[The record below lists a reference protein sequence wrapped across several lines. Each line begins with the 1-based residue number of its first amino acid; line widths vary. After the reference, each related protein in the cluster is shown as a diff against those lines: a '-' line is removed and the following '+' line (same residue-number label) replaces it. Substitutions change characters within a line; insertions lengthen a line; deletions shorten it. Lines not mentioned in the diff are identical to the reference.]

1 MYSGNKGI
9 RESPTYSLH
18 TKSDYISLSN
28 DNRHINQVPSRFTP
42 GQLSPMS
49 LAQKL
54 RFFTYWLTC
63 TNVQFSKPSAV
74 ARQPRYVSLQGS
86 RLQPTRKHLEMASIV
101 TAKTLTAFQPFQ
113 NSNFKAT
120 PDAAAEVT
128 NATPRRATSRFH
140 KPFEFVRRVQSQGQR
155 ACFTHPPCPTFV
167 AHYYNC
173 TRRCIECMC
182 RPAPLNGL

>member
-1 MYSGNKGI
+1 MQHQLRSQPFYAW
-9 RESPTYSLH
+9 
-18 TKSDYISLSN
+18 
-28 DNRHINQVPSRFTP
+28 
-42 GQLSPMS
+42 QLSQMF
-49 LAQKL
+49 LAQKMRL
-54 RFFTYWLTC
+54 LTYWLTC

-86 RLQPTRKHLEMASIV
+86 CLQPAMKHLETASIV
-101 TAKTLTAFQPFQ
+101 TANPLTAFQPFP

-155 ACFTHPPCPTFV
+155 ACFTHPPCQTFV

-173 TRRCIECMC
+173 TRRCIDCMR
-182 RPAPLNGL
+182 RPAYLNGL

>member
-9 RESPTYSLH
+9 SESPTYSLH
-18 TKSDYISLSN
+18 TNLTTFYYHTIIATSTTFPAVLRLATFSD
-28 DNRHINQVPSRFTP
+28 V
-42 GQLSPMS
+42 
-49 LAQKL
+49 LAKKMRL
-54 RFFTYWLTC
+54 LTYWLTC

-86 RLQPTRKHLEMASIV
+86 CLQPAREHLEMASIV
-101 TAKTLTAFQPFQ
+101 TAKPLTAFQPFP

-140 KPFEFVRRVQSQGQR
+140 KPFEFVRRAQSQGQR
-155 ACFTHPPCPTFV
+155 ACFTHPPCQTFV

-173 TRRCIECMC
+173 TRRCIDCMR
-182 RPAPLNGL
+182 RPAYLNGL